1 MNNKSMNKR
10 IELTGISMNDIA
22 RGFVITFDV
31 WYVLNESLYDM
42 VFNELTEIKEQID
55 EQQIKDTFF

>member
-1 MNNKSMNKR
+1 MNKR

-55 EQQIKDTFF
+55 EQQIKDTFY